1 MTDTRTFSP
10 SQIIAR
16 YFMGYYP
23 SKLCCL
29 LNIFTVL
36 GYGMVNCVVG
46 GQIISKVSGDHVSVI
61 VGIIIVAF
69 ASWLMATLG
78 MSFFKIYE
86 R

>member
-1 MTDTRTFSP
+1 
-10 SQIIAR
+10 
-16 YFMGYYP
+16 
-23 SKLCCL
+23 
-29 LNIFTVL
+29 
-36 GYGMVNCVVG
+36 MVNCVVG

-78 MSFFKIYE
+78 MGGFKNYE